1 MSRRTRLSVLVVDD
15 DEDICLYLKEF
26 LTREGYGVV
35 IATQPQDALAEIVD
49 GNCHLVLLDVRMP
62 QMDGVEFLR
71 KIRSI
76 DPELCVIIMTA
87 YPSVEGAVD
96 SMKAGAFDYLLKPFD
111 VDQLRQVIQR
121 AIRERG
127 LLMDAE
133 MRVNQLVGGRIRTI
147 RKERAM
153 TLRQLSNK
161 TVVSVSL
168 LSQIELGKSSP
179 SISSLRKIAAA
190 LGVPLSYLFD
200 GV

>member
-76 DPELCVIIMTA
+76 DPELCVIIITA

-96 SMKAGAFDYLLKPFD
+96 SMKADAFDYLLKPFD

-121 AIRERG
+121 AIR
-127 LLMDAE
+127 
-133 MRVNQLVGGRIRTI
+133 
-147 RKERAM
+147 
-153 TLRQLSNK
+153 
-161 TVVSVSL
+161 
-168 LSQIELGKSSP
+168 
-179 SISSLRKIAAA
+179 
-190 LGVPLSYLFD
+190 
-200 GV
+200 